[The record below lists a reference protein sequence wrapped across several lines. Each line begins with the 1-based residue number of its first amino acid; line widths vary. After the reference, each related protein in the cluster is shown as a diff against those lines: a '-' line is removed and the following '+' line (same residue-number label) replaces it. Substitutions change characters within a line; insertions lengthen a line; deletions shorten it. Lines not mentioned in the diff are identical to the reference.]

1 MDHFF
6 LLGDMGS
13 GDPEQYRVGE
23 RMYEKIKE
31 LNKKDVFV
39 CGLGD
44 NIYERGWESIDDPQF
59 ISKFEKPY
67 EKISND
73 VKFYMCLGNHDYG
86 HNLDLTNNAKS
97 LGVFS
102 SFCIILICLFKSLT
116 TPAINLKSVLAFEV
130 I

>member
-39 CGLGD
+39 CGLCD
-44 NIYERGWESIDDPQF
+44 NIYEGGCESIDDPQF
-59 ISKFEKPY
+59 ISKFEIAY
-67 EKISND
+67 E
-73 VKFYMCLGNHDYG
+73 
-86 HNLDLTNNAKS
+86 
-97 LGVFS
+97 
-102 SFCIILICLFKSLT
+102 
-116 TPAINLKSVLAFEV
+116 
-130 I
+130 